1 MNKHLIVA
9 MIVAP
14 ILAILSYLA
23 VDRAVSES
31 PVAARAGQDYPLVAE
46 SKCRYASGYCTL
58 VNGDVRLKID
68 VRKTAEDSVM
78 LSLESSLPLDGVVIE
93 WQRDSQQGGGRQMLP
108 SSDNYNQWQ
117 LEYGNSVEALDG
129 ILRVVAVAQ
138 GSRYYGETGLVFAG
152 H

>member
-1 MNKHLIVA
+1 MNKHLTVA

-14 ILAILSYLA
+14 ILAILSYFA

-58 VNGDVRLKID
+58 INGDVRLKIV
-68 VRKTAEDSVM
+68 VRQSARDSLM

-93 WQRDSQQGGGRQMLP
+93 WRRDNQQEGGRQML
-108 SSDNYNQWQ
+108 SSSENYKQWQ
-117 LEYGNSVEALDG
+117 IEYGNSVETLDG
-129 ILRVVAVAQ
+129 SLRVVAAAQ
-138 GSRYYGETGLVFAG
+138 GSRYYGETGLAFAER
-152 H
+152 